1 MLAFMTSFFSTSS
14 FLELSSSLATSGWMG
29 ESDFRTS
36 SMKEASSE
44 ASSSKEPSI
53 SSVFVGAAML
63 TGSVGSVSDYY
74 CDDVFGTQLPYH
86 AS

>member
-14 FLELSSSLATSGWMG
+14 FLELSVSLAMSGWIG

-63 TGSVGSVSDYY
+63 TGSVGAERDY
-74 CDDVFGTQLPYH
+74 CDDVF
-86 AS
+86 